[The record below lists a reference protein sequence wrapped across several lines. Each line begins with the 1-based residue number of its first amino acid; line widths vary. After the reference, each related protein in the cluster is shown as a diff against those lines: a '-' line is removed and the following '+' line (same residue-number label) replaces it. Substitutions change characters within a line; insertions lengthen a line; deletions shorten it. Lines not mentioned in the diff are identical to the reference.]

1 MEYFGNK
8 EIMKLEKTAFLCS
21 QRCPAGIVLKS
32 YDWAKRQREDGSC
45 IVCGNHSQIEKDVFS
60 ILMKGKQPVILML
73 ARGMKSRWDP
83 GIDQAIAD
91 GRLLVLSPFEQ
102 GIKRVTRATAK
113 VRNSLLVEMSDQIMV
128 AYASLGGQLNQLLT
142 GQRC

>member
-1 MEYFGNK
+1 
-8 EIMKLEKTAFLCS
+8 MKLEKTAFLCS